1 MLCAIKDCVWSPLQ
15 HSLRPPL
22 TKHRIY
28 LFLVLSLVSAGIAR
42 AETDFEQRVR
52 LSHEKDPGS
61 SLVFMHARL
70 MEESS
75 RAPICQQIWVDLL
88 SDKDKKFSVKVQDTP
103 TLFGRVLSGATYGGA
118 IMLPA
123 GKYAVLS
130 VSCEGAAGTKL
141 LGEFARFRVGSDE
154 IVNVG
159 SIFIDFTRGSFKL
172 VGKIT
177 FTGRTSVE
185 DMGEQAKASLA
196 ERSPVIFPKATK
208 RYMISNPATSGN
220 ASTGESSRS
229 AAPAPKRD
237 D

>member
-1 MLCAIKDCVWSPLQ
+1 MLCAIRDCARSSLLP
-15 HSLRPPL
+15 SLRPPM
-22 TKHRIY
+22 TKHRIS
-28 LFLVLSLVSAGIAR
+28 LCLALSLISGGIAH

-52 LSHEKDPGS
+52 RSHEKNPGS

-70 MEESS
+70 IEESS
-75 RAPICQQIWVDLL
+75 RAPICQQIWVNLL
-88 SDKDKKFSVKVQDTP
+88 SDKEKQFSVKVQDTP

-123 GKYAVLS
+123 GKYAVQS
-130 VSCEGAAGTKL
+130 VSCEAASGTKL

-154 IVNVG
+154 IVNAG
-159 SIFIDFTRGSFKL
+159 SLFIDFTRGPFQLLEKR
-172 VGKIT
+172 T

-185 DMGEQAKASLA
+185 DMSEQAKASLA

-220 ASTGESSRS
+220 ASTGETAKS
-229 AAPAPKRD
+229 AAPAPKRGD
-237 D
+237 